1 MSEETSPVRFSKRAR
16 QFMEELAAMR
26 AELTKYRECVKNPGS
41 AMEWIAVMQAEQVAL
56 RARVAALQAGH
67 DRYEWL
73 RRQNLATVNVLW
85 RQAMIGGNRFDD
97 LVDELRATE
106 SAGGSH
112 VHD

>member
-1 MSEETSPVRFSKRAR
+1 MSEAAIDAAR
-16 QFMEELAAMR
+16 KDAELAALR

-106 SAGGSH
+106 SAGAAPD
-112 VHD
+112 V